1 MMARHLG
8 ALSLLLAWAL
18 TASAGG
24 KAGPTFETDV
34 LPILNAHCLQC
45 HGGVHQKNDLDLRT
59 MSSALKGG
67 KSGSVIVPGKPDES
81 LLWKKI
87 ARDEMPKTDNKISET
102 NKKIIRAWIA
112 AGAPGRK
119 NDRTIDLARPARMPA
134 EVARI
139 IDQEIN
145 SKLVAAKIPAS
156 SRATDAEF
164 LRRTYLDITGKPPTV
179 ATTKAFLADSDSER
193 RGKLVD
199 KLLASPEYGQHFA
212 ERWLNVFRQMAV
224 IEREW
229 EPEPFLGWLG
239 ARFNAGKGWDSTVR
253 DMIAVSGSF
262 AENPQ
267 AAYYYYNADMQGKFE
282 PKIMVGNLSQVFLG
296 VQLQCAECH
305 NHPFSDYKQ
314 KDFWGLAAFF
324 SITST
329 PNNPPDTRGVRDRL
343 PKQAPKPGTQ
353 VIVTIP
359 QGEARNAGTKVR
371 AKFLKGEEPELDAGA
386 SFRPALANWLT
397 SKENRLFARASVNRL
412 WAQLFGR
419 GFVNPLNDFGDHNA
433 PSHPELLESLTDEFI
448 VSGFDYKHLIRCI
461 CLSEAY
467 QRTTHVVKGNEVPEA
482 EPLFARMTSK
492 VLPPEELYDAL
503 CVALEV
509 PEIAPPVDPKKK
521 GNKKVNPK
529 APPPPTSRFLFV
541 KFFRN
546 PGDVDEPTELKLG
559 VPHVLKMMN
568 EANFNTGGNLVTR
581 VMKSTKAPEEAIDEL
596 FLAVLARRPSS
607 VERERFLAFASRQ
620 KSAEEAY
627 RRIVWVLINSSEF
640 VLNN

>member
-1 MMARHLG
+1 MMARNL
-8 ALSLLLAWAL
+8 AAVFLLFAWAFN
-18 TASAGG
+18 APAGS

-59 MSSALKGG
+59 LASVLKGG
-67 KSGSVIVPGKPDES
+67 KSGAVIVPGKPDES

-87 ARDEMPKTDNKISET
+87 ARDEMPKTDNKVSEAS
-102 NKKIIRAWIA
+102 KKLIRAWIA

-119 NDRTIDLARPARMPA
+119 KDRTIDLARPAMKPA
-134 EVARI
+134 EVAKL
-139 IDQEIN
+139 IDREIH
-145 SKLVAAKIPAS
+145 SKLAAAKMPAS
-156 SRATDAEF
+156 PRAGDAEF
-164 LRRTYLDITGKPPTV
+164 LRRVYLDLTGKPPT
-179 ATTKAFLADSDSER
+179 AETTKRFLADSGTNKRDR
-193 RGKLVD
+193 LVD
-199 KLLASPEYGQHFA
+199 QLLASPEYGHHFA
-212 ERWLNVFRQMAV
+212 ERWLNVFRQMSV
-224 IEREW
+224 NEREW
-229 EPEPFLGWLG
+229 EPEPFLSWLTE
-239 ARFNAGKGWDSTVR
+239 RFNSGKSWDSTVR
-253 DMIAVSGSF
+253 DMLAVTGSF

-267 AAYYYYNADMQGKFE
+267 ASFYYYNADMSGKFE
-282 PKIMVGNLSQVFLG
+282 PKIMVGNLAQVFLG

-305 NHPFSDYKQ
+305 HHPFSDYKQ

-324 SITST
+324 SITQT
-329 PNNPPDTRGVRDRL
+329 PNNPPDKRGVTDRL

-353 VIVTIP
+353 VTITIP

-371 AKFLKGEEPELDAGA
+371 AKFLHGDEPELDAGA
-386 SFRPALANWLT
+386 SFRPALATWIT

-433 PSHPELLESLTDEFI
+433 PSHPELLEALTDEFI
-448 VSGFDYKHLIRCI
+448 VSGFDPRHLIRSI
-461 CLSEAY
+461 CLSDTY
-467 QRTTHVVKGNEVPEA
+467 QRTTHVAKGNESPEA

-492 VLPPEELYDAL
+492 VLPAEELYDAL

-509 PEIAPPVDPKKK
+509 PEIAPPVDPRKK
-521 GNKKVNPK
+521 GKVNPK
-529 APPPPTSRFLFV
+529 GPPPPSPRSLFV

-546 PGDVDEPTELKLG
+546 PGDVDQPTELNWG

-568 EANFNTGGNLVTR
+568 EASFNTGGNVVPR
-581 VMKSTKAPEEAIDEL
+581 VLKSTASPEEAIDEL
-596 FLAVLARRPSS
+596 FLAVIARRPNAA
-607 VERERFLAFASRQ
+607 ERERFVAFASRQ
-620 KSAEEAY
+620 RSTEDAY

>member
-1 MMARHLG
+1 MMARNLA

-24 KAGPTFETDV
+24 KTGPTFETDV
-34 LPILNAHCLQC
+34 LPILNPHCLQC
-45 HGGVHQKNDLDLRT
+45 HGGVHQKNNLDLRT
-59 MSSALKGG
+59 LSSALKGG

-81 LLWKKI
+81 LLWKKM
-87 ARDEMPKTDNKISET
+87 ASDEMPKTDNKVSEA
-102 NKKIIRAWIA
+102 NKKLIRAWIA

-119 NDRTIDLARPARMPA
+119 NDRTIDLTRPAMKPA
-134 EVARI
+134 EVARL
-139 IDQEIN
+139 IDREIN
-145 SKLVAAKIPAS
+145 SRLATAKIPAS
-156 SRATDAEF
+156 QRTHDAEF
-164 LRRTYLDITGKPPTV
+164 LRRVYLDITGKPP
-179 ATTKAFLADSDSER
+179 AAETTKAFLAAASSDKR
-193 RGKLVD
+193 NKLID
-199 KLLASPEYGQHFA
+199 KLLGSPEYGQHFA
-212 ERWLNVFRQMAV
+212 ERWLNVFRQMSV
-224 IEREW
+224 NPGEW
-229 EPEPFLGWLG
+229 EPERFQGWI
-239 ARFNAGKGWDSTVR
+239 AERFNAGKGWDSTVR
-253 DMIAVSGSF
+253 DMLAVSGSF
-262 AENPQ
+262 VENPQ
-267 AAYYYYNADMQGKFE
+267 TSFYYYNADMQGKFE

-305 NHPFSDYKQ
+305 HHPFTDYKQ

-324 SITST
+324 SITQT

-343 PKQAPKPGTQ
+343 PKQPPKAGTP
-353 VIVTIP
+353 VIITIP

-386 SFRPALANWLT
+386 TFRPALAAWVT
-397 SKENRLFARASVNRL
+397 SMENRLFARASVNRL
-412 WAQLFGR
+412 WAQFFGR

-433 PSHPELLESLTDEFI
+433 PSHPELLEALADEFI

-461 CLSEAY
+461 CLSDAY
-467 QRTTHVVKGNEVPEA
+467 QRTTRVVKGNESPEA
-482 EPLFARMTSK
+482 ELLFARMTSK

-521 GNKKVNPK
+521 GKVNPK
-529 APPPPTSRFLFV
+529 APPPPSPRSLFV

-546 PGDVDEPTELKLG
+546 PGDVDQPTELNFG

-568 EANFNTGGNLVTR
+568 ESNFNSGGNVVTR
-581 VMKSTKAPEEAIDEL
+581 VVGSAKASEEAIDEL
-596 FLAVLARRPSS
+596 FLAVLARRPNA
-607 VERERFLAFASRQ
+607 VECERFLAFASRQ